1 MKLGSTNVSRA
12 VVRRFARDVARRSL
26 RALACAT
33 VALAIV
39 SGAEGR
45 PVPEPA
51 ATTPRDA
58 EPTAQIA
65 QQSSLSL
72 AQATAIATRQ
82 VQGRVVRAETVNRG
96 GRVIHEIRILGEDG
110 RVRTVRIDA
119 ETGQML

>member
-12 VVRRFARDVARRSL
+12 VVRRFARDVAHRSL
-26 RALACAT
+26 RALVCAT

-39 SGAEGR
+39 GGAEGR

-51 ATTPRDA
+51 DAVPRDA
-58 EPTAQIA
+58 EPSAQIA

>member
-1 MKLGSTNVSRA
+1 M
-12 VVRRFARDVARRSL
+12 RFGLFGINIGV
-26 RALACAT
+26 CA
-33 VALAIV
+33 A
-39 SGAEGR
+39 GQ
-45 PVPEPA
+45 PA
-51 ATTPRDA
+51 
-58 EPTAQIA
+58 AQIA